1 MPCYRLKT
9 LSTIL
14 RLMGDQ
20 SEAETSAVAPGLLEV
35 NWWLC
40 KHTEK
45 EKPLGR
51 SSGPGQIP
59 RGGYGGFE
67 SVFVLE

>member
-1 MPCYRLKT
+1 
-9 LSTIL
+9 
-14 RLMGDQ
+14 MGEH
-20 SEAETSAVAPGLLEV
+20 SEARTSVVALGLLEV
-35 NWWLC
+35 NWWLR

-51 SSGPGQIP
+51 SSGRGQIP

>member
-1 MPCYRLKT
+1 MPCSRLKT
-9 LSTIL
+9 LSAIL
-14 RLMGDQ
+14 RLVGDH
-20 SEAETSAVAPGLLEV
+20 SETGTSVVAPGLLEV
-35 NWWLC
+35 NWWLR

-45 EKPLGR
+45 EKPLGT
-51 SSGPGQIP
+51 SSGLGQIP

>member
-9 LSTIL
+9 LSAIR
-14 RLMGDQ
+14 RLMGDH
-20 SEAETSAVAPGLLEV
+20 SEAWTSVVAPGLLEV
-35 NWWLC
+35 NWWLR
-40 KHTEK
+40 KHTEE
-45 EKPLGR
+45 EKALGR
-51 SSGPGQIP
+51 SSGLGQIP